1 MDMQLNI
8 KENVPIDFLTLQK
21 MVLLFN
27 AVEDGWEIK
36 KHKDRYI
43 FNKKHEGK
51 KEVLLD
57 SYLKRFMEQNLDIN
71 KIINS

>member
-43 FNKKHEGK
+43 FNKNFSRNR
-51 KEVLLD
+51 D
-57 SYLKRFMEQNLDIN
+57 Y
-71 KIINS
+71 